1 MKNKQATIK
10 DIAKEIGVSPSTVS
24 RALNDHPAISAATKV
39 RIKAKAKELKYEP
52 NIVAL
57 SLKNK
62 TTKTIGVVIPELIH
76 FFFSS
81 VISGIEEVAY
91 DNGYT
96 VMVCQSKESHDKE
109 VKDVMALLSHRVDGL
124 LISQAK
130 EIQNNDHYDEI
141 QGRGVPLVFF
151 DRMPSG
157 VKAPSII
164 IDDASAAQEA
174 TQHLIERGCKS
185 IMHLGN
191 NLDMPISKA
200 RANGY
205 RRALIESGMDVDE
218 DMILDCPSSVQNDSY
233 SQILALLES
242 GAKFDG
248 LFASNDLLAIGA
260 IKALKQFGLSI
271 PEDVAVVGFSNWNFC
286 DMVDPPLSSVNQSG
300 TEMGRRA
307 MERLLRMIVEDEEN
321 ANDVMILDTAL
332 IVRKSSKKGSCLKAL
347 FSN

>member
-1 MKNKQATIK
+1 MKKKPATIK
-10 DIAKEIGVSPSTVS
+10 DIAREIGVSPSTVS

-62 TTKTIGVVIPELIH
+62 STKTIGVVIPELIH

-109 VKDVMALLSHRVDGL
+109 VKDVMALLAHRVDGL

-130 EIQNNDHYDEI
+130 EILNNEHYDEI
-141 QGRGVPLVFF
+141 QRRGVPLVFF

-164 IDDASAAQEA
+164 IDDEKSAQEA
-174 TQHLIERGCKS
+174 TQHLIDRGCQS
-185 IMHLGN
+185 IVHLGN
-191 NLDMPISKA
+191 NLNMPISMA
-200 RANGY
+200 RLKGY
-205 RRALIESGMDVDE
+205 KQALIESGMDVIE
-218 DMILDCPSSVQNDSY
+218 DFVFDCPSSVQNDSY
-233 SQILALLES
+233 TQILALLEN

-271 PEDVAVVGFSNWNFC
+271 PNDVAVVGFSNWNFC
-286 DMVDPPLSSVNQSG
+286 DMVDPPLSSVDQPGS
-300 TEMGRRA
+300 EMGRQA
-307 MERLLRMIVEDEEN
+307 MKRLLRMIAEDEEN
-321 ANDVMILDTAL
+321 ANDVMVLDTSL
-332 IVRKSSKKGSCLKAL
+332 IIRKSSQ
-347 FSN
+347 

>member
-1 MKNKQATIK
+1 MKSKQTTIK
-10 DIAKEIGVSPSTVS
+10 DIAREIGVSPSTVS

-39 RIKAKAKELKYEP
+39 RIKAKAKELRYEP

-96 VMVCQSKESHDKE
+96 VMVCQSKESHEKE
-109 VKDVMALLSHRVDGL
+109 VKDVMALLAHRVDGL

-130 EIQNNDHYDEI
+130 EILNNDHYDEI

-157 VKAPSII
+157 IQAPSII
-164 IDDASAAQEA
+164 IDDASAAQGA
-174 TQHLIERGCKS
+174 TQHLIDRGCKS

-200 RANGY
+200 RVEGY
-205 RRALIESGMDVDE
+205 KQALLSSKMDIDQ
-218 DMILDCPSSVQNDSY
+218 DMIIDCPSSVQNDSY
-233 SQILALLES
+233 TQVLSLLEN
-242 GAKFDG
+242 GIQFDG

-286 DMVDPPLSSVNQSG
+286 DMVDPPLSSVDQPG
-300 TEMGRRA
+300 TEMGRQS
-307 MERLLRMIVEDEEN
+307 MKRLLRMIKEDEEN
-321 ANDVMILDTAL
+321 ANDVMVLDTAL
-332 IVRKSSKKGSCLKAL
+332 IVRKSSK
-347 FSN
+347 

>member
-1 MKNKQATIK
+1 MKKKQATLK
-10 DIAKEIGVSPSTVS
+10 DIARELGISPSTVS
-24 RALNDHPAISAATKV
+24 RALNDHPAIAAATKIK
-39 RIKAKAKELKYEP
+39 IKAKAKELKYEP

-62 TTKTIGVVIPELIH
+62 STKTIGVVIPELIH

-130 EIQNNDHYDEI
+130 EILNNDHYDEI

-151 DRMPSG
+151 DRMPQG
-157 VKAPSII
+157 IKAPSII
-164 IDDASAAQEA
+164 IDDAAAAQGA
-174 TQHLIERGCKS
+174 TQHLIDRGCKS
-185 IMHLGN
+185 ILHLGN
-191 NLDMPISKA
+191 NLQMPISKA
-200 RANGY
+200 RVNGY
-205 RRALIESGMDVDE
+205 KQALSVSGIEIDE
-218 DMILDCPSSVQNDSY
+218 SMIIDCPSSVQNDSY
-233 SQILALLES
+233 MQILSLLES
-242 GAKFDG
+242 GIQFDG

-286 DMVDPPLSSVNQSG
+286 DMVDPPLSSVDQPG
-300 TEMGRRA
+300 TEMGRQS
-307 MERLLRMIVEDEEN
+307 MKRLLRMIKEDEEN
-321 ANDVMILDTAL
+321 SNDVMILHTSL
-332 IVRKSSKKGSCLKAL
+332 IVRKSST
-347 FSN
+347 

>member
-1 MKNKQATIK
+1 MKSKQTTIK
-10 DIAKEIGVSPSTVS
+10 DIAREIGVSPSTVS
-24 RALNDHPAISAATKV
+24 RALNDHPAINSATKV

-57 SLKNK
+57 SLKNRS
-62 TTKTIGVVIPELIH
+62 TKTIGVVVPELIH

-96 VMVCQSKESHDKE
+96 VMICQSKESYDKE
-109 VKDVMALLSHRVDGL
+109 VKDVMALLAHRVDGL

-130 EIQNNDHYDEI
+130 EILNNEHYDEI
-141 QGRGVPLVFF
+141 QRRGVPLVFF

-164 IDDASAAQEA
+164 IDDASAAKEA
-174 TQHLIERGCKS
+174 TQHLLDRGCQS

-191 NLDMPISKA
+191 NLEMPISKA
-200 RANGY
+200 RVDGY
-205 RRALIESGMDVDE
+205 RQALLDSGMQLDE
-218 DMILDCPSSVQNDSY
+218 DMIVDCPTSIQNDSY
-233 SQILALLES
+233 AKVLSLLEG

-271 PEDVAVVGFSNWNFC
+271 PQDVAVVGFSNWNFC
-286 DMVDPPLSSVNQSG
+286 DMVDPPLSSVNQPG
-300 TEMGRRA
+300 TEMGRQA
-307 MERLLRMIVEDEEN
+307 MKRLLRMITEDEEN
-321 ANDVMILDTAL
+321 ANDVMMLDTAL
-332 IVRKSSKKGSCLKAL
+332 IVRKSSSL
-347 FSN
+347 

>member
-10 DIAKEIGVSPSTVS
+10 DIAREIGVSPSTVS

-81 VISGIEEVAY
+81 VISGIEDVAY
-91 DNGYT
+91 DSGYT
-96 VMVCQSKESHDKE
+96 VMVCQSKESHEKE
-109 VKDVMALLSHRVDGL
+109 VKDVMALLAHRVDGL

-130 EIQNNDHYDEI
+130 EILSNDHYDEI

-174 TQHLIERGCKS
+174 TQHLIDRGCKS

-191 NLDMPISKA
+191 NLNMPISKA
-200 RANGY
+200 RVDGY
-205 RRALIESGMDVDE
+205 KQALKDSGVQINE
-218 DMILDCPSSVQNDSY
+218 DMIIDCPSSVQNDSY
-233 SQILALLES
+233 TQVLALLES
-242 GAKFDG
+242 GIKFDG

-286 DMVDPPLSSVNQSG
+286 DMVDPPLSSVDQPG
-300 TEMGRRA
+300 KEMGRQA
-307 MERLLRMIVEDEEN
+307 MKRLLRMIVEDEEN
-321 ANDVMILDTAL
+321 ANDVMVLDTAL
-332 IVRKSSKKGSCLKAL
+332 IVRKSSK
-347 FSN
+347 